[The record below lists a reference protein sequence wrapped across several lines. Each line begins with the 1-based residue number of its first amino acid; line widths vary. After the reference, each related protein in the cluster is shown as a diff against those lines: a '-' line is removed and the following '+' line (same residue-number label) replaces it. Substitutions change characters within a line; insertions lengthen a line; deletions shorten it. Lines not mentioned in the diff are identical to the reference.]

1 MPECKSCRPW
11 QGLRDACGV
20 SCPLWR
26 LRAAPLSVPCGASWL
41 HWVPHEVTPA
51 MTIANGKPKILKEGK
66 TNGQQNGESIGVG
79 NQGETLARMEVEL
92 WARLSVCFWA
102 YKTHANRRHKWRPP
116 VDPFHR
122 RFHFVSPLQLLH
134 GVVVASIEVFYDCE
148 LLCLDGLLYVIS
160 GILAGD
166 SWFPH
171 SAVLLPS
178 LDGMA
183 LCLLWFCFFLFVL
196 GLAIPISK
204 LIQRYHLTSSVVSE
218 LDHRSLLIA
227 FWCLFC
233 SNQMAA
239 LCMH

>member
-1 MPECKSCRPW
+1 MIGKALLSGFWVRPECR
-11 QGLRDACGV
+11 
-20 SCPLWR
+20 R
-26 LRAAPLSVPCGASWL
+26 LTRSTSFL
-41 HWVPHEVTPA
+41 
-51 MTIANGKPKILKEGK
+51 
-66 TNGQQNGESIGVG
+66 
-79 NQGETLARMEVEL
+79 TL
-92 WARLSVCFWA
+92 
-102 YKTHANRRHKWRPP
+102 
-116 VDPFHR
+116 DPSHR

-160 GILAGD
+160 GILARGSWLGD
-166 SWFPH
+166 PWFPH

-183 LCLLWFCFFLFVL
+183 LCLLWFCFLFICFLVL
-196 GLAIPISK
+196 PYQYLSWYNAITSP
-204 LIQRYHLTSSVVSE
+204 SSVVSE
-218 LDHRSLLIA
+218 LDRRSLLIA